1 MRDGKKQGGG
11 LPDEVKKG
19 LIAIGNNENRVN
31 WHQIEA
37 EYVGGSLSMRKLAE
51 KHGVPWGTL
60 NDRAS
65 RGKWGQKRREAHRKA
80 VEKAEQETA
89 EAFADNATLAAGIK
103 RKLLERLD
111 RIIDTIPEDDA
122 TEIQVFSRQKRK
134 VYKLRDLTAM
144 YKDLTGD
151 MAQQDTAGN
160 ELLKSLVDLERRFSG
175 D

>member
-1 MRDGKKQGGG
+1 MILIGKS
-11 LPDEVKKG
+11 
-19 LIAIGNNENRVN
+19 ENGVN
-31 WHQIEA
+31 WNQIRA
-37 EYVGGSLSMRKLAE
+37 EYIKGGISQRKLAE
-51 KHGVPWGTL
+51 KHGVSVNTL
-60 NDRAS
+60 IKKANS
-65 RGKWGQKRREAHRKA
+65 EKWSSQRSETYNTVTKA
-80 VEKAEQETA
+80 VQQKTA
-89 EAFADNATLAAGIK
+89 DAVADNATLAAGIK

-151 MAQQDTAGN
+151 MAQQDSAGS